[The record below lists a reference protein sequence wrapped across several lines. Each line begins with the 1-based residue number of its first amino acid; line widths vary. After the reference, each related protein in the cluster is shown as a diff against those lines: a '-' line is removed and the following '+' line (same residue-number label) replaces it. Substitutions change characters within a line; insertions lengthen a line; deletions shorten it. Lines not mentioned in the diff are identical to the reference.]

1 MAKKD
6 EDAKRRKAQKKLK
19 ADRNQHERS
28 VKFEQNGKTMLLRQS
43 GGYDVKMIRDFFDH
57 LMLEL
62 KNQHDEATD
71 LLVSLE
77 TGDPWRFAYAKSQE
91 IESPVDGE
99 LYRKYHAKY
108 CCALLV
114 TNAIDTKGATDEE
127 ITMFLKAH
135 RTSQIEKCEKMMECL
150 TALEPQLDEALLCA
164 KFPFGPMAEGTMA
177 TPTNQIRVLDHI
189 EKIRKAID
197 EEEHNIVNPSEDL
210 EFGEEEDED
219 EA

>member
-62 KNQHDEATD
+62 KNRHDESTVM
-71 LLVSLE
+71 LESLE
-77 TGDPWRFAYAKSQE
+77 AGDPWKYAYAKSQA
-91 IESPVDGE
+91 IETPVDDE
-99 LYRKYHAKY
+99 LYRKYLEKY
-108 CCALLV
+108 RCALLA

-127 ITMFLKAH
+127 ITMFLKAQ
-135 RTSQIEKCEKMMECL
+135 RSAMAESSFRMMECL
-150 TALEPQLDEALLCA
+150 KALEEQLDESLICA
-164 KFPFGPMAEGTMA
+164 RMPFSPMEGGMI

-210 EFGEEEDED
+210 EFGGEEDED
-219 EA
+219 AA